1 MLHRYQHGAIQW
13 IDLENPTHDEVQ
25 RVMEEFELNHFV
37 AEELLLPTQKPRV
50 EFHTNYLYTILHFP
64 ALRHTHTSAEQEI
77 DFVVG
82 RDFLITTHY
91 DTIDPLHTFSKV
103 FEVNSMLDTSA
114 IGEHAGYLFF
124 YMLRRLYKAVEHE
137 LDFVRSDLVHIEEN
151 LFSTHEVLMVKAIS
165 RCARDLLNL
174 RQTIEPHRDIL
185 KTLESGAVEFLGDEF
200 VPYLRSLENDYY
212 RLHNHIMRN
221 TDLLHEVRETNNS
234 LLSTKEGETMRV
246 LTTMA
251 LLTFPLVLLL
261 DLFTVDSIHNPIAG
275 LPYDFWILVGIIV
288 AAGAGLLWYF
298 KSKNWL

>member
-1 MLHRYQHGAIQW
+1 MLNRYKHGEITW
-13 IDLENPTHDEVQ
+13 VDLENPTHDEVH

-50 EFHTNYLYTILHFP
+50 EFHEKYLYTILHFP
-64 ALRHTHTSAEQEI
+64 ALRHTHKTSEQEV

-82 RDFLITTHY
+82 HDFLITTHY
-91 DTIDPLHTFSKV
+91 DSIDPLHKFSKV
-103 FEVNSMLDTSA
+103 FEVNSVLDKSSL
-114 IGEHAGYLFF
+114 GEHAGYLFF

-137 LDFVRSDLVHIEEN
+137 LDHVRSDLLHTEQG
-151 LFSTHEVLMVKAIS
+151 LFSGHEVQMVKAIS
-165 RCARDLLNL
+165 RCARDLINL

-185 KTLESGAVEFLGDEF
+185 KILEEKGAGFLGEEF

-221 TDLLHEVRETNNS
+221 TDVLHEVRETNNS

-261 DLFTVDSIHNPIAG
+261 DLFTIDSVHNPIVG
-275 LPYDFWILVGIIV
+275 MPYDFWMLVGIV
-288 AAGAGLLWYF
+288 VGVGGVMLAYF
-298 KSKNWL
+298 KYKKWL